1 MIENVDQDL
10 GTMIALSEAEAERID
25 QIEEKRDLTQEMIR
39 RIKTLGGAIGHNRR
53 TDLLHRGK
61 KHLRFLLLLLKL
73 RQ

>member
-10 GTMIALSEAEAERID
+10 GTMIALSEAEAED

-39 RIKTLGGAIGHNRR
+39 RIKTLGGAIGRNRG
-53 TDLLHRGK
+53 TDLLHRGQ